1 MSPGRK
7 TAKIPESKKTS
18 GGDPMRYRQSL
29 LSKCCGEKWQSKP
42 QVIWHLGLCMG
53 FLSTPELRTWLDLS
67 MITKHVLQGF
77 QNLAAIHRTETKLQ
91 SHMLEERAAGLEG
104 SGLQVEWADSMAN
117 NTALKASEPGP
128 PNLSS
133 AHNQHPFGGAR
144 HIHRHLTAH
153 SGPETFAGA
162 LL

>member
-1 MSPGRK
+1 
-7 TAKIPESKKTS
+7 
-18 GGDPMRYRQSL
+18 
-29 LSKCCGEKWQSKP
+29 
-42 QVIWHLGLCMG
+42 MG
-53 FLSTPELRTWLDLS
+53 FLSTPELRAWLDLS

-128 PNLSS
+128 DNRFRDLGPLGLWGPSGCLGSIRDDRLSLPVRRLPVLCHCKLRAAMPLCGHTVAELS
-133 AHNQHPFGGAR
+133 PVQQP
-144 HIHRHLTAH
+144 
-153 SGPETFAGA
+153 
-162 LL
+162 